1 MQGWDSAAKE
11 VTIALLD
18 SEKVGEQTLDSDSV
32 GRMKPHPLTRTAN
45 KKRYRGKRLRPDC
58 IIARLTCQAYQVRR
72 ILLLWQAILV
82 IQQIVLALL
91 ILSVSWSRNFR

>member
-72 ILLLWQAILV
+72 IGLLWQAILG
-82 IQQIVLALL
+82 IQQIRVASL
-91 ILSVSWSRNFR
+91 IFSACLSLHFT